1 MEDNEAQKEIRR
13 IDHLLFVT
21 LKYTR
26 TVDIIRSIIEKCIL
40 ALNHQTEDIYSHLIE
55 TKKLKDMP
63 KVPLVRVKK
72 LEEIYS
78 KDKIVKDIVDYYV
91 MLKKLINSDYRAK
104 EEYRKNVTL
113 VTPTYE
119 VNIEKLKEFAVTTRD
134 YVNYLNALC
143 EQK

>member
-1 MEDNEAQKEIRR
+1 MEDSEAQKEIRR

-40 ALNHQTEDIYSHLIE
+40 ALNHQTDEYYDIMVE
-55 TKKLKDMP
+55 KKKMDSSP
-63 KVPLVRVKK
+63 KVPLVKIKK
-72 LEEIYS
+72 LEEMYPE
-78 KDKIVKDIVDYYV
+78 DKIVKDIVDYYV
-91 MLKKLINSDYRAK
+91 MLKKLINSEYRAK

-113 VTPTYE
+113 VTPSYE

-143 EQK
+143 KEI

>member
-1 MEDNEAQKEIRR
+1 MEDSEAQKEIRR

-40 ALNHQTEDIYSHLIE
+40 ALNHQTDEVYNHLIE
-55 TKKLKDMP
+55 NKKLTDTP
-63 KVPLVRVKK
+63 KVPLVKVKK
-72 LEEIYS
+72 LEELYT

-113 VTPTYE
+113 VTPTHE

-143 EQK
+143 NEK